1 MNCFQTF
8 KQIRI
13 SLITLAILSL
23 ASCWSHNAS
32 ADVRLPGFFGSHM
45 VLQQKQPIK
54 LWGWADA
61 NESIT
66 ATIGENST
74 TATADDQGKWKL
86 ELPAMPASKDP
97 VTLTVKGNNTIELT
111 DVLIG
116 EVWLCSGQSN
126 MEWSVSRSANPQKE
140 IAAADYPLIR
150 HIKVGKTPSSIP
162 LEDIKS
168 KWEIC
173 SPKTAGNFTA
183 CGYYMARKLKVYVK
197 TN

>member
-66 ATIGENST
+66 ATIGENSA
-74 TATADDQGKWKL
+74 TATADSEGKWKL
-86 ELPAMPASKDP
+86 ELPAMPASNDA

-126 MEWSVSRSANPQKE
+126 MEWSVARSATPQKE
-140 IAAADYPLIR
+140 TASANYPLIR
-150 HIKVGKTPSSIP
+150 HIKVSKTPSSIP
-162 LEDIKS
+162 LDDIKS
-168 KWEIC
+168 VSYTHLTLPTIC
-173 SPKTAGNFTA
+173 S
-183 CGYYMARKLKVYVK
+183 V
-197 TN
+197 